1 MLESIFQSTGLVFAS
16 EMGDKTQLLTLA
28 LHVKYKKPWPIL
40 LGILVA
46 TLINHGMA
54 SALGGFISSHFSY
67 EQIKIYLALIFFGFA
82 IWMLIPDKL
91 AEDSINTK
99 SSNVFL
105 TTTFLFF
112 VAEMG
117 DKTQLATIALA
128 AKFQNAVS
136 VTIGSTLGMLLA
148 DGLVLILGERLVQK
162 IPFSTLR
169 VVAAGLFLLFGVM
182 ILFT

>member
-1 MLESIFQSTGLVFAS
+1 MIESILQSTGLVFAS

-28 LHVKYKKPWPIL
+28 LLVKYKKPWPIL
-40 LGILVA
+40 LGILIA
-46 TLINHGMA
+46 TLLNHGMA
-54 SALGGFISSHFSY
+54 SALGGFVSSYFSY
-67 EQIKIYLALIFFGFA
+67 EQIKVYLAVIFFGFA

-91 AEDSINTK
+91 NEDSLNTK
-99 SSNVFL
+99 SSSVFL
-105 TTTFLFF
+105 TTAFLFF

-128 AKFQNAVS
+128 AKFQNVLS
-136 VTIGSTLGMLLA
+136 VTIGTTLGMILA
-148 DGLVLILGERLVQK
+148 DGLVLVLGERIVKK

-169 VVAAGLFLLFGVM
+169 VVAAGLFALFGVV